1 MKIKFEKIISKI
13 EKFKVTE
20 KVENFEIDLF
30 FDKIGEDIS
39 SLNLKESQK
48 NILIQKLFEFL
59 KNQNP
64 EMEENFSFIH
74 LIENIDTPSYNF
86 YNNELLKFNSETGT
100 ITSILLLNRHIN
112 SLKVNELNECIE
124 LMKTISENENYSE
137 NIRNYALDFYKYQTE
152 K

>member
-59 KNQNP
+59 KNQNS